1 MAEKPKESLTPG
13 EKGPVTQGNG
23 SVTPRKRGNRL
34 GFMIFRIAAR
44 AFGLKGAYG
53 LLYFVCLYYVLFD
66 RAAVRSSMPYIKRR
80 FPGRGSIGRRF
91 EAYRLFLSQGRNLI
105 DRFYLVTGA
114 GKFDIDILGYD
125 RIKSILQGP
134 TPKGLVLLTAHVGNW
149 QTSMAGL
156 EKFGRKVHLMMK
168 PEQNEAVREA
178 LSVDGGGERIGIISP
193 DGYLGGVLEALK
205 AIREGDFVSI
215 MGDRSYG
222 ADTVEVDFLGSKVR
236 FPYGAFSIAASAGC
250 PVVVLLTAKAGP
262 RKYVVDVTTVIDAV
276 YTNRRNRM
284 RDFQRWAGEF
294 ASALER
300 YVEKYPYQWFVFHDL
315 WSPRKGGDGD
325 I

>member
-1 MAEKPKESLTPG
+1 MPEQEAVKVK
-13 EKGPVTQGNG
+13 
-23 SVTPRKRGNRL
+23 KRGNRL
-34 GFMIFRIAAR
+34 GFMAFKAAAR
-44 AFGLKGAYG
+44 VFGLRGAYG

-66 RAAVRSSMPYIKRR
+66 RAAVRSAIPYIKRR
-80 FPGRGSIGRRF
+80 FPGRGPAGRLL
-91 EAYRLFLSQGRNLI
+91 EAYRLFISQGRNLI
-105 DRFYLVTGA
+105 DRFYMVSGA

-125 RIKSILQGP
+125 RIKSFLQGP

-156 EKFGRKVHLMMK
+156 ELFGRKVHLMMR
-168 PEQNEAVREA
+168 PEHNEAVREA

-205 AIREGDFVSI
+205 AIKDGDMVSI

-222 ADTVEVDFLGSKVR
+222 AETVEVELLGGKVR

-250 PVVVLLTAKAGP
+250 PVVVLLTAKSGP
-262 RKYVVDVTTVIDAV
+262 MRYVVDVTTVIETV
-276 YTNRRNRM
+276 YTDRRRKM
-284 RDFQRWAGEF
+284 QDIGGWVQEF

-300 YVEKYPYQWFVFHDL
+300 YAEKYPYQWFVFHDL
-315 WSPRKGGDGD
+315 WSPEDEVDRQ
-325 I
+325 

>member
-1 MAEKPKESLTPG
+1 MAES
-13 EKGPVTQGNG
+13 
-23 SVTPRKRGNRL
+23 PRKSATPKKRGSRL
-34 GFMIFRIAAR
+34 GFLIFRMAAK
-44 AFGLKGAYG
+44 AFGLGGAYG

-66 RAAVRSSMPYIKRR
+66 RAAVRSTMPYIRRR
-80 FPGRGSIGRRF
+80 FPARGALGRLL
-91 EAYRLFLSQGRNLI
+91 EAYRVFISQGRNLV
-105 DRFYLVTGA
+105 DRLYLITGA

-156 EKFGRKVHLMMK
+156 EKFGRRVHLMMR

-178 LSVDGGGERIGIISP
+178 LSLYGGGERIGVISS

-215 MGDRSYG
+215 MGDRAYG
-222 ADTVEVDFLGSKVR
+222 AETVEADFLGGRVS

-250 PVVVLLTAKAGP
+250 PVVVLLTAKAGEK
-262 RKYVVDVTTVIDAV
+262 KYVVDATTIIEPV
-276 YTNRRNRM
+276 YTGRGSRM
-284 RDFQRWAGEF
+284 RDLEGWVQEF

-300 YVEKYPYQWFVFHDL
+300 YVERYPYQWFVFHDL
-315 WSPRKGGDGD
+315 WPPGEGGDGD
-325 I
+325 K